1 MTERQTMQQLADNLY
16 GADPY
21 KKPAIYLRE
30 YERLFSPLRDKPVRL
45 LELGVYKGAS
55 MQMWDQYFP
64 HAESRIVG
72 LDGAVMPETF
82 PASDRFHFAHGEQA
96 DPALLDAALEFAGEQ
111 FDIIIDD
118 ASHLGCHTGRSFAHL
133 FPKAL
138 KPGGVYII
146 EDICTAF
153 LKNGEYDA
161 AVYAPPLIGVPDM
174 PKIFPSHQHGMV
186 GLVKQLIDHVQAPT
200 AAGDYTNYPI
210 YKMEVFTNFA
220 VLHKA
225 P

>member
-1 MTERQTMQQLADNLY
+1 MADQPTLQQLADNLY

-30 YERLFSPLRDKPVRL
+30 YERLFSPMRDLPVRL
-45 LELGVYKGAS
+45 LELGVHKGAS
-55 MQMWDQYFP
+55 MQMWDEYFP
-64 HAESRIVG
+64 HPNARIAG
-72 LDGAVMPETF
+72 LDGAMKPEAF
-82 PASDRFHFAHGEQA
+82 PTSERFHFAHGEQA

-118 ASHLGCHTGRSFAHL
+118 ASHVGFRTGMSFAHL
-133 FPKAL
+133 FPKAV

-153 LKNGEYDA
+153 GKNGEYDA
-161 AVYAPPLIGVPDM
+161 APYSPPVIGVPGM
-174 PKIFPSHQHGMV
+174 PMIFPSHAHGMV
-186 GLVKQLIDHVQAPT
+186 GLVKQLMDHIQAPT
-200 AAGDYTNYPI
+200 AAGGYTKYAI
-210 YKMEVFTNFA
+210 AKMEVFTNFT

-225 P
+225 A